1 MHKKKPNKL
10 KEEKNEINIYLYF
23 MGLYLSKPDLNKIQG
38 HNDEFKFA
46 FQ

>member
-1 MHKKKPNKL
+1 MI
-10 KEEKNEINIYLYF
+10 INIYLY

-38 HNDEFKFA
+38 HNNEFKFA